1 MKFVSLIFCVF
12 AVVTAKAQT
21 SLPGPDSLFAA
32 IDTFY
37 NQKLAS
43 ELKAFE
49 SNPKDYWMNFV
60 PGIGL
65 GYNLQGKPRPTFS
78 YSLSSLLNVRTQ
90 KRQVTAMRESILLK
104 NQIEKQENKIQ
115 VSNLLKKIEILK
127 SDLEFSFLVFEIDRQ
142 IFEVYQK
149 KNQNQLENLDFSP
162 TDFLLKKKGFL
173 NKQQNIRL
181 EKREIELL
189 FLALLETSH
198 LKL

>member
-12 AVVTAKAQT
+12 VMTMARAQT
-21 SLPGPDSLFAA
+21 SFPGPDSLFAS
-32 IDTFY
+32 IDSFY
-37 NQKLAS
+37 NQKLVS

-49 SNPKDYWMNFV
+49 ANPKDYWMNFV
-60 PGIGL
+60 PSIGI

-90 KRQVTAMRESILLK
+90 KRQFAAMRESIILK
-104 NQIEKQENKIQ
+104 NQIEKQENRIQ
-115 VSNLLKKIEILK
+115 VSNLLTKIELLQ
-127 SDLEFSFLVFEIDRQ
+127 SDLEFSLLVFEIDQQ

-162 TDFLLKKKGFL
+162 TDFLLKKKDFL
-173 NKQQNIRL
+173 NKQQSIRL

-189 FLALLETSH
+189 ILALLKTSH
-198 LKL
+198 LKF